1 MTDYTDPESPVADPH
16 VAERKRY
23 FAVYMGEGI
32 PHLCLHCRLPQDQ
45 HIHEGWLRFCPE
57 WRLRQLDGDR

>member
-16 VAERKRY
+16 ASDRLTFENSR
-23 FAVYMGEGI
+23 GPLGTCT
-32 PHLCLHCRLPQDQ
+32 HCLLLRRE
-45 HIHEGWLRFCPE
+45 HINGYFCPE